1 MAREATMAREV
12 PMEFSCHTPYHQ
24 KVLTAMARAI
34 RKTARIKR
42 SRRVRLYAWI
52 IIGLSLVSHWLS
64 CGSVWQMTANCVAV
78 AALLLVSWKEDAL
91 NSYFAKRKALPG
103 TDAADTSFYPDHYL
117 VKTAAAESRWHYD
130 KILALAQTQDLLIF
144 VMGKDHALAMEK
156 ASLDGGSMS

>member
-1 MAREATMAREV
+1 
-12 PMEFSCHTPYHQ
+12 MEFSCHTPYDQ
-24 KVLTAMARAI
+24 KALTAMASAI
-34 RKTARIKR
+34 RKTARVKR

-52 IIGLSLVSHWLS
+52 IIGLFLVSHWLS

-78 AALLLVSWKEDAL
+78 AALLLVSWKKNAL
-91 NSYFAKRKALPG
+91 NGYFAKRKALPG
-103 TDAADTSFYPDHYL
+103 SDAADTAFYPNHYL

-130 KILALAQTQDLLIF
+130 KILALAQTQDHLIF

>member
-1 MAREATMAREV
+1 
-12 PMEFSCHTPYHQ
+12 MEFSCHTPYDE
-24 KVLTAMARAI
+24 KTLTAMARAI
-34 RKTARIKR
+34 RKTVQVKR

-64 CGSVWQMTANCVAV
+64 CGFVWQMTANCVAV

-117 VKTAAAESRWHYD
+117 VKTAAAESVRRCS
-130 KILALAQTQDLLIF
+130 A
-144 VMGKDHALAMEK
+144 
-156 ASLDGGSMS
+156 